1 MDERRKNDKRAR
13 LPKLK
18 ISPVLYVMIAAFCAF
33 GYYEEVLS
41 YLAAVVLHELSH
53 AALSKKLGY
62 VLTEFR
68 LMPYGAALIGEY
80 ENASARDEIAIAAIG
95 PACNFFLLLITV
107 AAWWLCPAFYDFT
120 ACFAAANLCLVVVNL
135 LPVFPLDGGRIL
147 LAALSRYRSRS
158 VALKKMK
165 IVSFAFGAAFAALFL
180 ISFAFGV
187 NFSFATMSA
196 FIVSSA
202 AVPAGKGGYES
213 VYRVAYRTE
222 KIERGLRVRRIMVSS
237 GTAAAR
243 LRRLLS
249 PDRYTVFSVV
259 SPALGTLGEI
269 TESDVDSAYPDETA
283 AELLEKSRASGK
295 KPRSF

>member
-1 MDERRKNDKRAR
+1 MDERRKNDKREGF
-13 LPKLK
+13 PKLK

-33 GYYEEVLS
+33 GYYEEVVS

-80 ENASARDEIAIAAIG
+80 ESAPARDEIAIATAG
-95 PACNFFLLLITV
+95 PACNFFLLLVTV
-107 AAWWLCPAFYDFT
+107 AAWWLCPALYDYT
-120 ACFAAANLCLVVVNL
+120 AVFAAANLCLIVVNL

-147 LAALSRYRSRS
+147 LAMLAKSQPKTI
-158 VALKKMK
+158 ALKRIK
-165 IVSFAFGAAFAALFL
+165 IISYVVGGVFAALFMF
-180 ISFAFGV
+180 SFTFGI

-213 VYRVAYRTE
+213 AYRAAYRTE
-222 KIERGLRVRRIMVSS
+222 KIERGLHVRRVLISS
-237 GTAAAR
+237 GTEAKR

-249 PDRYTVFSVV
+249 PDRFTVFSVV
-259 SPALGTLGEI
+259 SPALEPLGEI

-283 AELLEKSRASGK
+283 AKLLEKSHTGGK
-295 KPRSF
+295 KSRFF